1 MRGSLPAS
9 QGDSCRASTTAP
21 EHAEDSHLS
30 DLLARLPVVRVR
42 SRLLGEVVVWVADSA
57 DMPEGTDEV
66 VYRETELRR
75 MEGLSPTEVRTIH
88 EVKRALDGELM

>member
-1 MRGSLPAS
+1 MH
-9 QGDSCRASTTAP
+9 STK
-21 EHAEDSHLS
+21 
-30 DLLARLPVVRVR
+30 PVVRVR
-42 SRLLGEVVVWVADSA
+42 SRLLGEGVAWVADSA

>member
-1 MRGSLPAS
+1 MPTFTVTTT
-9 QGDSCRASTTAP
+9 STAMHSTK
-21 EHAEDSHLS
+21 
-30 DLLARLPVVRVR
+30 PVVRVR

>member
-1 MRGSLPAS
+1 MH
-9 QGDSCRASTTAP
+9 STK
-21 EHAEDSHLS
+21 
-30 DLLARLPVVRVR
+30 PVVRVR

-57 DMPEGTDEV
+57 DMPEGTEV
-66 VYRETELRR
+66 VYRETELSR